1 MSEPKKYG
9 GLPSLSIR
17 RPIGVL
23 AGASVVVVVGLFF
36 AGQLPLDL
44 LPQIV
49 YPQIRVRVSYPGV
62 APEVMEEQIAKPLE
76 ANLATTEDV
85 IELESEISE
94 GDCDIDLHFN
104 YGTNIDVALQDASK
118 NLDRARGRL
127 PVEADPPVIF
137 KFDPSQIPVYEV
149 GFSSP
154 TRELVDLRKWVE
166 LRLQPQLLTVQG
178 VASVDVSGG
187 LVREIHV
194 TLNQERLRSYGLT
207 VSDILSR
214 IQAENQDIAVG
225 NVTSPSFEI
234 VGKTAGKFKS
244 VEEIRN
250 VPLTVPGTP
259 ERIPLSE
266 VATVSDTHQDQR
278 LWARLDGVPAVKLA
292 VRKQPNANTV
302 TVAEGIGERLQQ
314 LANSRFIPEDIHY
327 EVTSDQ
333 SFFIRNAVS
342 GVRNAALLGATLAML
357 VVLLFLGSLRKTFI
371 IGLSIPLA
379 VLATFMMMGLGHL
392 TLNIMSLG
400 GLALGIGM
408 LVDNS
413 IVMLEN
419 IFRHRQ
425 LGIADPAE
433 AAHRGAAEV
442 TSAVVAST
450 LTNLA
455 AVVPFLLISG
465 LAALIFREL
474 ILTISFAIVASLA
487 VALTLVPMLSAQMA
501 KVQRS
506 SHLTRNPVVVGFN
519 RGVVRFT
526 AGYRTLGAHAV
537 RFRWLVLVGAFA
549 ALCGVLFLVRD
560 LGSEFLPAVD
570 DGNVSVRLSMP
581 PGTSPERTNEVAWQ
595 VEKLVNEMPYVQHVF
610 TTAGGYLYGSG
621 TVTRSG
627 RGSLG
632 IQLVPASQRRDM
644 PAARWVLILQ
654 DKITALGI
662 PGAQIFVR
670 PPRIR
675 GLRTNIADSD
685 IAIAVQ
691 GDELAEL
698 QRLGNEVQRRMR
710 TVRGLDNVEL
720 STEEASPQLSIEIDR
735 QRAADL
741 GLDVTQVGQTVRT
754 ALDGTIVTRFTEA
767 NNEYD
772 VRVRLPRES
781 FTSPEDLGSIALF
794 PGREHPIYLRDV
806 ADVRLGTGP
815 TTILRVN
822 QNRQLRVT
830 GDVDDE
836 IASVGEVSNGVR
848 ASLADLALPDGY
860 SLLYGGEEKAL
871 KENQRNL
878 TIVTLL
884 AIFLVFIVMAIQYE
898 SISDP
903 FVILFSI
910 PLALVGVGLLLW
922 LTHTPLS
929 APVLLGVILLAGI
942 VVNNAILLVQ
952 YVEIARH
959 EKGLPVEQAVIEAGA
974 VRLRPILMTTLT
986 TVFGMLPLAIGL
998 GEGSELMQP
1007 LAIAV
1012 VGGLTVSTLLTLI
1025 VVPCAYLIVHSIA
1038 DTLKR
1043 WVIGAPRAEQ
1053 APQSV
1058 APVRGGAIGAAGS
1071 ASIAQ
1076 IVVPEER

>member
-1 MSEPKKYG
+1 MSADEKRG

-17 RPIGVL
+17 RPIGVV

-36 AGQLPLDL
+36 AGRLPLDL
-44 LPQIV
+44 LPQII
-49 YPQIRVRVSYPGV
+49 YPQIRVRISYPGV

-76 ANLATTEDV
+76 ASLATTEDA

-94 GDCDIDLHFN
+94 GDCDIDLHFG
-104 YGTNIDVALQDASK
+104 YGTDIDLALQDASK
-118 NLDRARGRL
+118 NLDRARSRL
-127 PVEADPPVIF
+127 PVEAEPPFIF
-137 KFDPSQIPVYEV
+137 KFDPSQIPVYEA

-154 TRELVDLRKWVE
+154 TRDLVDLRNWVE

-187 LVREIHV
+187 MVREIQV
-194 TLNQERLRSYGLT
+194 TLNQERLRSYGLA
-207 VSDILSR
+207 VSDVLSR
-214 IQAENQDIAVG
+214 LRAENQDVAVG
-225 NVTSPSFEI
+225 NVTSPNFEI
-234 VGKTAGKFKS
+234 VGKTAGKFKN
-244 VEEIRN
+244 VDEIRN
-250 VPLTVPGTP
+250 VPLTIPGTR

-266 VATVSDTHQDQR
+266 IATITDTHQEQR
-278 LWARLDGVPAVKLA
+278 LWARLDGVPAVKLS

-302 TVAEGIGERLQQ
+302 AVAGGVGERLTQ
-314 LANSRFIPEDIHY
+314 LVGSRFIPDDIHY
-327 EVTSDQ
+327 EVVSDQ

-342 GVRNAALLGATLAML
+342 GVRNAAFLGAALAML

-379 VLATFMMMGLGHL
+379 VLATFVMMGLGHL

-400 GLALGIGM
+400 GLALGIG
-408 LVDNS
+408 LLIDNS

-425 LGIADPAE
+425 LGVADPEE
-433 AAHRGAAEV
+433 AAHRGSAEV

-455 AVVPFLLISG
+455 AVVPFLLITG

-487 VALTLVPMLSAQMA
+487 TALTLVPMLSAQLA

-506 SHLTRNPVVVGFN
+506 SHLARNPVVLGFG
-519 RGVVRFT
+519 RVMGRFT
-526 AGYRTLGAHAV
+526 EAYRVFGAGAV
-537 RFRWLVLVGAFA
+537 RFRWLTLAVSFA
-549 ALCGVLFLVRD
+549 ALFAVFALARG
-560 LGSEFLPAVD
+560 LGREFLPAVD
-570 DGNVSVRLSMP
+570 DGNVSVRLTMP
-581 PGTSPERTNEVAWQ
+581 PGTSPERTNEVATE
-595 VEKLVNEMPYVQHVF
+595 VEKLVAEMPYVRHVF
-610 TTAGGYLYGSG
+610 TTAGGFLFGSG

-627 RGSLG
+627 RGSID
-632 IQLVPASQRRDM
+632 IQLVPASRRRDM
-644 PAARWVLILQ
+644 PATRWVAMLQ
-654 DKITALGI
+654 DKITALGL

-675 GLRTNIADSD
+675 GLRTNVAGSD
-685 IAIAVQ
+685 VAVSIQ
-691 GDELAEL
+691 GDALMEL

-710 TVRGLDNVEL
+710 RIPGLDNVEL
-720 STEEASPQLSIEIDR
+720 STEEASPQLTIEIDR

-741 GLDVTQVGQTVRT
+741 GLDVAQVGQTVRT

-794 PGREHPIYLRDV
+794 PGRDQPVYLRDV
-806 ADVRLGTGP
+806 AAVHLGTGP

-830 GDVDDE
+830 GDVDE
-836 IASVGEVSNGVR
+836 ELASVGEVSQRVR
-848 ASLADLALPDGY
+848 TALADLDLPDGY

-884 AIFLVFIVMAIQYE
+884 AIFLVFVVMAIQYE
-898 SISDP
+898 SVSDP
-903 FVILFSI
+903 FAILFSI
-910 PLALVGVGLLLW
+910 PLALVGVGALLW
-922 LTHTPLS
+922 MTRTPLS

-952 YVEIARH
+952 YVEIARR
-959 EKGLPVEQAVIEAGA
+959 EKGLPVEQAVVEAGA
-974 VRLRPILMTTLT
+974 VRLRPILMTSTT
-986 TVFGMLPLAIGL
+986 TVFGMLPLALGL

-1012 VGGLTVSTLLTLI
+1012 VGGLTASTLLTLV
-1025 VVPCAYLIVHSIA
+1025 VVPCAYLVVHGIA

-1043 WVIGAPRAEQ
+1043 WLLGAPGVAS
-1053 APQSV
+1053 APRG
-1058 APVRGGAIGAAGS
+1058 AGDRGGVVEAAHS
-1071 ASIAQ
+1071 APASRI
-1076 IVVPEER
+1076 ILRDET